1 MRRLVGSSV
10 LLVWLAA
17 VAYLQTEPAR
27 LSFVVATVKPT
38 PHLDQ
43 EVTACF
49 GNSPLTNLTAGGYVC
64 VYL

>member
-49 GNSPLTNLTAGGYVC
+49 GNSLSP
-64 VYL
+64 